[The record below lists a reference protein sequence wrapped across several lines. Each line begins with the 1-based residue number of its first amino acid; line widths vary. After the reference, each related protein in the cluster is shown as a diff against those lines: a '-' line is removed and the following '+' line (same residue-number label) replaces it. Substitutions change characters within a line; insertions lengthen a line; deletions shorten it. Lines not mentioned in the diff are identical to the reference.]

1 MDLFKFGMEQMNNGT
16 LNNMLEQVG
25 VDDVGSFV
33 NQFRNQAGSSERS
46 GGAGN
51 SGDMI
56 QGAMNAYKMFSGGQ
70 GGSGGGSFMD
80 NVGKRNEILRG
91 LRVKNVYPQVRHIK
105 MHKKCTP
112 CTSNLTRMVM
122 EK

>member
-1 MDLFKFGMEQMNNGT
+1 MDLFKFGMDQMNNGS

-33 NQFRNQAGSSERS
+33 NQFRNQAATS
-46 GGAGN
+46 GGAAASSGGGN

-70 GGSGGGSFMD
+70 GGSSGGGGNFLD
-80 NVGKRNEILRG
+80 NVGKG
-91 LRVKNVYPQVRHIK
+91 K
-105 MHKKCTP
+105 
-112 CTSNLTRMVM
+112 
-122 EK
+122 